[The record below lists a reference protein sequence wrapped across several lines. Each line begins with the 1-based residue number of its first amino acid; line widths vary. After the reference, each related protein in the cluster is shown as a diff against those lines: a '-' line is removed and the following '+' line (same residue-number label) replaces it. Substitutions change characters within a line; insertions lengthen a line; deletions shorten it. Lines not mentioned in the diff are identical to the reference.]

1 MDLNKDLDLNKIYQD
16 LMVVVRNSG
25 HILRESFDK
34 DNTVLITEKEKGTS
48 FDDLIRNTST
58 RMEKSIIEGL
68 RAKWTYHTCTFIG
81 KSEARQNGV
90 RITDEPTWLIEPIDG
105 TTNLVHKF
113 PQVSITVAFF
123 LNKQVQIGVV
133 YNPITET
140 VFSAIKGQGAF
151 MNGKTIHASLCTD
164 LSMAQVCT
172 EFGHSKDPAHLQV
185 KMANMSNVITK
196 CHSIR
201 SIGLSSLGVCYVACG
216 ACDVFYD
223 YGTHIW
229 KIAAGVLIA
238 KEAGCLVTDPNGGE
252 FDMTSRRILI
262 TASQQLTTQFV
273 PLLNTVT
280 YDSDSVPRTQSQTQS
295 QMQTSQTT
303 TTTRTNI

>member
-1 MDLNKDLDLNKIYQD
+1 MEVNLNQIYQY
-16 LMVVVRNSG
+16 LMMVVPKCS
-25 HILRESFDK
+25 HILRESFHK
-34 DNTVLITEKEKGTS
+34 DNTVLTTEKGSS
-48 FDDLIRNTST
+48 FDDFINDTNKRT
-58 RMEKSIIEGL
+58 EDSIIKCL
-68 RAKWTYHTCTFIG
+68 QAKWSNHTYLG
-81 KSEARQNGV
+81 KTTARQRGV
-90 RITDEPTWLIEPIDG
+90 MITDEPTWLIEPIDG